1 VTYTADNEWNQF
13 FRLDVESSSY
23 KGLVMSLLEVKNL
36 RIEYPSRHGV
46 HAAVKSLSFSIER
59 GEIVGVVGE
68 SGAGKSTVGNA
79 IIDLLSPPG
88 VIASGEVFLEGQ
100 KISGLTPQ
108 EMRSVRGS
116 KIGFIFQDPM
126 TSLNPLFTI
135 EQQMTETILANL
147 DVSKKEAVSRSLSL
161 MEQVGIP
168 EPELRIKQY
177 PHQFSG
183 GMRQRVVIAIALSCE
198 PDLIIADE
206 PTTALD
212 VSIQDQILTLIR
224 DLCIKKNVGCML
236 VTHDMGV
243 VSNVTDKIAVMYR
256 GDLVEFG
263 PTKQVLS
270 DPEHDYTR
278 SLISAVP
285 RSDIKLDRFPL
296 VSYIE
301 EAVEMKQIDIK
312 NHWLGQSEDQREYTG
327 PLLNVDDVS
336 LRFVTKDSFFESRR
350 EYVQASNKVSFEI
363 NEGETFGLVGESGS
377 GKSTIARI
385 IAGLYAPNEG
395 KITFEGID
403 LTALK
408 SEKERRPIR
417 RQMQMVFQNPYT
429 SMNPRMKVY
438 DIISEPIRFHK
449 LASSETE
456 IRQIVHDLLD
466 HVGLGRMAGVKYPHE
481 FSGGQRQRISIAR
494 ALATRPR
501 LLICDE
507 PTSALDVSVQAQIL
521 NLLKDLQDEL
531 NLTMLFISH
540 DLPVIRQISDR
551 VGVMQKGKLLEVAPT
566 EELFTNP
573 QHEYSKHLVSLMP
586 EFKGLRDKLAS

>member
-1 VTYTADNEWNQF
+1 
-13 FRLDVESSSY
+13 
-23 KGLVMSLLEVKNL
+23 MSLLEVKNL
-36 RIEYPSRHGV
+36 RIEYPSRFGTHI
-46 HAAVKSLSFSIER
+46 AVKNLSFNINR

-88 VIASGEVFLEGQ
+88 LIAGGEVFLDG
-100 KISGLTPQ
+100 KIISNQSTEQ
-108 EMRSVRGS
+108 MRQIRGN

-126 TSLNPLFTI
+126 TSLNPLFTV
-135 EQQMTETILANL
+135 EQQLLETIHANL
-147 DVSKKEAVSRSLSL
+147 DLSHQEAQQRALQL
-161 MEQVGIP
+161 MQQVGIP

-183 GMRQRVVIAIALSCE
+183 GMRQRVVIAIALSGE

-224 DLCIKKNVGCML
+224 NLCIEKNVGCML

-243 VSNVTDKIAVMYR
+243 VSNVTDRVAVMYR

-263 PTKQVLS
+263 ETAQVLGT
-270 DPEHDYTR
+270 PTHEYTR

-285 RSDIKLDRFPL
+285 RSDVKLGRFPL

-301 EAVEMKQIDIK
+301 EAHELEQLDIK
-312 NHWLGQSEDQREYTG
+312 NHWLGQSEEQREYTG
-327 PLLNVDDVS
+327 PLLNVENVS
-336 LRFVTKDSFFESRR
+336 LRFVTKDSFFESKR
-350 EYVQASNKVSFEI
+350 EYVQANQNISFSI

-377 GKSTIARI
+377 GKSTVARV
-385 IAGLYAPNEG
+385 IAGLYPPNEG

-403 LTALK
+403 LTAIK

-429 SMNPRMKVY
+429 SMNPRMKIY
-438 DIISEPIRFHK
+438 DIIAEPIRFHK
-449 LASSETE
+449 LATSEQQ
-456 IRQIVHDLLD
+456 IQQIVFDLLD
-466 HVGLGRMAGVKYPHE
+466 HVGLGKMAGVKYPHE

-540 DLPVIRQISDR
+540 DLPVIRQVCDR
-551 VGVMQKGKLLEVAPT
+551 VGVMRQGQLLEVSDS
-566 EELFTNP
+566 EKLFTNA
-573 QHEYSKHLVSLMP
+573 QHEYSQHLVSLMP
-586 EFKGLRDKLAS
+586 EFKGLRAEL

>member
-1 VTYTADNEWNQF
+1 MA
-13 FRLDVESSSY
+13 
-23 KGLVMSLLEVKNL
+23 LLEVKNL

-46 HAAVKSLSFSIER
+46 FAAVKDLSFSIER

-79 IIDLLSPPG
+79 VIDLLSPPG
-88 VIASGEVFLEGQ
+88 RVASGDVFLDGE
-100 KISGLTPQ
+100 KISGLAPDQ
-108 EMRSVRGS
+108 IRRYRGAR
-116 KIGFIFQDPM
+116 IGFIFQDPM
-126 TSLNPLFTI
+126 TSLNPLFTV
-135 EQQMTETILANL
+135 EQQLVEAITVNLNVGEEEAKKRALA
-147 DVSKKEAVSRSLSL
+147 L

-168 EPELRIKQY
+168 EAHNRIKQY

-183 GMRQRVVIAIALSCE
+183 GMRQRVVIAIALAGE

-212 VSIQDQILTLIR
+212 VSIQDQILNLIR
-224 DLCIKKNVGCML
+224 ALCVEKNVGCML

-263 PTKQVLS
+263 ETSKVLNN
-270 DPEHDYTR
+270 PEHPYSR

-301 EAVEMKQIDIK
+301 EAVEMKPLDVK
-312 NHWLGQSEDQREYTG
+312 THWLGQSQDEREYTG
-327 PLLNVDDVS
+327 SLLRVENVN

-350 EYVQASNKVSFEI
+350 EYVQASNNVSFEVH
-363 NEGETFGLVGESGS
+363 EGETFGLVGESGS
-377 GKSTIARI
+377 GKSTIARV
-385 IAGLYAPNEG
+385 IAGLYPPNSG
-395 KITFEGID
+395 KVLFEGID
-403 LTALK
+403 LTSLK
-408 SEKERRPIR
+408 SEAQRRPMR
-417 RQMQMVFQNPYT
+417 RQMQMVFQNPYS
-429 SMNPRMKVY
+429 SMNPRMKVQ
-438 DIISEPIRFHK
+438 DIIAEPIRFHK
-449 LASSETE
+449 LANENQ
-456 IRQIVHDLLD
+456 IRQIVGDLLD
-466 HVGLGRMAGVKYPHE
+466 HVGLGRGSGIKYPHE

-521 NLLKDLQDEL
+521 NLLKDLQQEL

-540 DLPVIRQISDR
+540 DLPVIRQMCDR
-551 VGVMQKGKLLEVAPT
+551 IGVMQKGTLLEVAHT
-566 EELFTNP
+566 EALFKSP
-573 QHEYSKHLVSLMP
+573 QHEYSKQLISLMP
-586 EFKGLRDKLAS
+586 EFKGMSAVAG

>member
-1 VTYTADNEWNQF
+1 
-13 FRLDVESSSY
+13 
-23 KGLVMSLLEVKNL
+23 MSLLEVKDL
-36 RIEYPSRHGV
+36 RIEYPSRFGV
-46 HAAVKSLSFSIER
+46 HAAVKSLSFSINR

-88 VIASGEVFLEGQ
+88 VIAAGEVFLDGE
-100 KISGLTPQ
+100 KISGLTLEQ
-108 EMRSVRGS
+108 MRKVRGN

-126 TSLNPLFTI
+126 TSLNPLFTV
-135 EQQMTETILANL
+135 EQQLIETIHANL
-147 DVSKKEAVSRSLSL
+147 NVTQEEALKRAINL
-161 MEQVGIP
+161 MQQVGIP
-168 EPELRIKQY
+168 EPEVRIKQY

-183 GMRQRVVIAIALSCE
+183 GMRQRVVIAIALSGE

-224 DLCIKKNVGCML
+224 NLCIEKNVGCML

-263 PTKQVLS
+263 ETAKVLG
-270 DPEHDYTR
+270 DPDHEYTR

-285 RSDIKLDRFPL
+285 RSDRKLDRFPL

-301 EAVEMKQIDIK
+301 EAHELQALDIK
-312 NHWLGQSEDQREYTG
+312 NHWLGQSEEQRDYDG
-327 PLLNVDDVS
+327 PLLNVENVS
-336 LRFVTKDSFFESRR
+336 LRFITKDSFFESKR
-350 EYVQASNKVSFEI
+350 EYVQANKNVSFSI
-363 NEGETFGLVGESGS
+363 AEGETFGLVGESGS
-377 GKSTIARI
+377 GKSTIARVI
-385 IAGLYAPNEG
+385 TGLFPPNEG

-403 LTALK
+403 LTAIK
-408 SEKERRPIR
+408 SERERRPFR

-429 SMNPRMKVY
+429 SMNPRMKIY
-438 DIISEPIRFHK
+438 DIIAEPIRFHK
-449 LASSETE
+449 LAANESQ
-456 IRQIVHDLLD
+456 IQQIVFDLLD

-540 DLPVIRQISDR
+540 DLPVIRQVCDR
-551 VGVMQKGKLLEVAPT
+551 IGVMQQGQLLEVN
-566 EELFTNP
+566 ESEQLFTHP
-573 QHEYSKHLVSLMP
+573 KHPYSQHLISLMP
-586 EFKGLRDKLAS
+586 EFKGLRSSI

>member
-1 VTYTADNEWNQF
+1 
-13 FRLDVESSSY
+13 
-23 KGLVMSLLEVKNL
+23 MSLLEVKNL

-46 HAAVKSLSFSIER
+46 HAAVKSLSFNIER

-79 IIDLLSPPG
+79 VIDLLSPPG
-88 VIASGEVFLEGQ
+88 RIASGDVYLDGEL
-100 KISGLTPQ
+100 ISGLSP
-108 EMRSVRGS
+108 EKMRKVRGS

-126 TSLNPLFTI
+126 TSLNPLFTV
-135 EQQMTETILANL
+135 EQQLKETIHANMN
-147 DVSKKEAVSRSLSL
+147 VSDEEAYKRSLAL
-161 MEQVGIP
+161 MQQVGIP
-168 EPELRIKQY
+168 QPENRLKQY

-183 GMRQRVVIAIALSCE
+183 GMRQRVVIAIALAGE

-212 VSIQDQILTLIR
+212 VSIQDQILQLIR
-224 DLCIKKNVGCML
+224 DLCIKNNVGCML

-243 VSNVTDKIAVMYR
+243 VSNVTDRVAVMYR

-263 PTKQVLS
+263 PTKKVLGT
-270 DPEHDYTR
+270 PEHPYTH

-285 RSDIKLDRFPL
+285 RSDVKLDRFPL

-301 EAVEMKQIDIK
+301 EATEMEPLDVK
-312 NHWLGQSEDQREYTG
+312 NHWLGQSQDQRSYTG
-327 PLLNVDDVS
+327 ALLNVENVN
-336 LRFVTKDSFFESRR
+336 LRFTTKDSLFESRR
-350 EYVQASNKVSFEI
+350 EYVQASNNVSFEVF
-363 NEGETFGLVGESGS
+363 EGETFGLVGESGS
-377 GKSTIARI
+377 GKSTIARV
-385 IAGLYAPNEG
+385 IAGLYQPNSG
-395 KITFEGID
+395 RVTFEGID

-408 SEKERRPIR
+408 SEKERRPMR
-417 RQMQMVFQNPYT
+417 RQMQMVFQNPYS
-429 SMNPRMKVY
+429 SMNPRMKIA
-438 DIISEPIRFHK
+438 DIIAEPIRFHK
-449 LASSETE
+449 LTNSEAET
-456 IRQIVHDLLD
+456 RQIVNDLLD

-540 DLPVIRQISDR
+540 DLPVIRQMCDR
-551 VGVMQKGKLLEVAPT
+551 VGVMQMGTLLEVAPT
-566 EELFTNP
+566 EQLFNSP
-573 QHEYSKHLVSLMP
+573 QHEYSKQLISLMP
-586 EFKGLRDKLAS
+586 EFTGLREEVKTA

>member
-1 VTYTADNEWNQF
+1 
-13 FRLDVESSSY
+13 
-23 KGLVMSLLEVKNL
+23 MSLLEVKNL

-46 HAAVKSLSFSIER
+46 HAAVKSLSFNIER

-79 IIDLLSPPG
+79 VIDLLSPPG
-88 VIASGEVFLEGQ
+88 RIASGDVYLDGEL
-100 KISGLTPQ
+100 ISGLSPEQ
-108 EMRSVRGS
+108 MRSVRGS

-126 TSLNPLFTI
+126 TSLNPLFTV
-135 EQQMTETILANL
+135 EQQLKETIHANMKVT
-147 DVSKKEAVSRSLSL
+147 DEEAYKRALSL
-161 MEQVGIP
+161 MQQVGIP
-168 EPELRIKQY
+168 QPENRLKQY

-183 GMRQRVVIAIALSCE
+183 GMRQRVVIAIALAGE

-212 VSIQDQILTLIR
+212 VSIQDQILSLIR
-224 DLCIKKNVGCML
+224 ELCIKNNVGCML

-243 VSNVTDKIAVMYR
+243 VSNVTDRVAVMYR

-263 PTKQVLS
+263 PTTKVLG
-270 DPEHDYTR
+270 DPDHAYTR

-285 RSDIKLDRFPL
+285 RSDMKLDRFPL

-301 EAVEMKQIDIK
+301 EAQEMEPLDVK
-312 NHWLGQSEDQREYTG
+312 NHWLGQSQDHRQYTG
-327 PLLNVDDVS
+327 SLLSVENVN
-336 LRFVTKDSFFESRR
+336 LRFVTKDSLFESRR
-350 EYVQASNKVSFEI
+350 EYVQASNNVSFEVF
-363 NEGETFGLVGESGS
+363 EGETFGLVGESGS
-377 GKSTIARI
+377 GKSTIARV
-385 IAGLYAPNEG
+385 IAGLYAPNSG
-395 KITFEGID
+395 KVTFEGID
-403 LTALK
+403 LTSLK
-408 SEKERRPIR
+408 SEKERRPLR

-429 SMNPRMKVY
+429 SMNPRMKIF
-438 DIISEPIRFHK
+438 DIIAEPIRFHK
-449 LASSETE
+449 LTNSEAET
-456 IRQIVHDLLD
+456 RQIVNDLLD
-466 HVGLGRMAGVKYPHE
+466 HVGLSQMAGVKYPHE

-540 DLPVIRQISDR
+540 DLPVIRQMCDR
-551 VGVMQKGKLLEVAPT
+551 VGVMQMGTLLEVAPT
-566 EELFTNP
+566 EQLFRTP
-573 QHEYSKHLVSLMP
+573 QHEYSKQLISLMP
-586 EFKGLRDKLAS
+586 EFTGLREEVKTA

>member
-1 VTYTADNEWNQF
+1 
-13 FRLDVESSSY
+13 
-23 KGLVMSLLEVKNL
+23 MSLLEVKNL

-68 SGAGKSTVGNA
+68 SGAGKSTVGNGV
-79 IIDLLSPPG
+79 IDLLSPPG
-88 VIASGEVFLEGQ
+88 LIAGGDVYLDGT
-100 KISGLTPQ
+100 KISGLKPE
-108 EMRSVRGS
+108 EMRKVRGS

-126 TSLNPLFTI
+126 TSLNPLFTV
-135 EQQMTETILANL
+135 EQQLKETIHANMK
-147 DVSKKEAVSRSLSL
+147 VSDHEAYQRALSL
-161 MEQVGIP
+161 MNQVGIP
-168 EPELRIKQY
+168 QPENRLKQY

-183 GMRQRVVIAIALSCE
+183 GMRQRVVIAIALAGE

-212 VSIQDQILTLIR
+212 VSIQDQILNLIR
-224 DLCIKKNVGCML
+224 ELCVKNNVGCML

-243 VSNVTDKIAVMYR
+243 VSNVTDKVAVMYR

-263 PTKQVLS
+263 KTEKVLGNP
-270 DPEHDYTR
+270 DHPYTR

-285 RSDIKLDRFPL
+285 RSDVKLDRFPL

-301 EAVEMKQIDIK
+301 EATEMKSLDIK
-312 NHWLGQSEDQREYTG
+312 NHWLGQSQDQRSYTG
-327 PLLNVDDVS
+327 PLLNVENVN
-336 LRFVTKDSFFESRR
+336 LRFVTKDSLFESRR
-350 EYVQASNKVSFEI
+350 EYVQASNNVSFEVF
-363 NEGETFGLVGESGS
+363 EGETFGLVGESGS
-377 GKSTIARI
+377 GKSTIARV
-385 IAGLYAPNEG
+385 IAGLYEPNSG
-395 KITFEGID
+395 RVTFEGID
-403 LTALK
+403 LTAMK
-408 SEKERRPIR
+408 SEKERRPVR

-429 SMNPRMKVY
+429 SMNPRMKIF
-438 DIISEPIRFHK
+438 DIIAEPIRFHK
-449 LASSETE
+449 LTRNENET
-456 IRQIVHDLLD
+456 RQIVYDLLD

-540 DLPVIRQISDR
+540 DLPVIRQMCDR
-551 VGVMQKGKLLEVAPT
+551 IGVMKMGTLLEVAPT
-566 EELFTNP
+566 EQLFNDP
-573 QHEYSKHLVSLMP
+573 QHEYSKQLISLMP
-586 EFKGLRDKLAS
+586 EFTGLREDVA

>member
-1 VTYTADNEWNQF
+1 
-13 FRLDVESSSY
+13 
-23 KGLVMSLLEVKNL
+23 MSLLEVKNL

-46 HAAVKSLSFSIER
+46 HAAVKSLSFNIER

-79 IIDLLSPPG
+79 VIDLLSPPG
-88 VIASGEVFLEGQ
+88 RIASGDVYLDGEL
-100 KISGLTPQ
+100 ISGLSPEQ
-108 EMRSVRGS
+108 MRGVRGS

-126 TSLNPLFTI
+126 TSLNPLFTV
-135 EQQMTETILANL
+135 EQQLKETIHANMKVT
-147 DVSKKEAVSRSLSL
+147 DEEAYKRALSL
-161 MEQVGIP
+161 MQQVGIP
-168 EPELRIKQY
+168 QPENRLKQY

-183 GMRQRVVIAIALSCE
+183 GMRQRVVIAIALAGE

-212 VSIQDQILTLIR
+212 VSIQDQILSLIR
-224 DLCIKKNVGCML
+224 ELCIKNNVGCML

-243 VSNVTDKIAVMYR
+243 VSNVTDRVAVMYR

-263 PTKQVLS
+263 PTSKVLG
-270 DPEHDYTR
+270 DPDHAYTR

-285 RSDIKLDRFPL
+285 RSDMKLDRFPL

-301 EAVEMKQIDIK
+301 EAHEMEPLDVK
-312 NHWLGQSEDQREYTG
+312 NHWLGQSQDHREYTG
-327 PLLNVDDVS
+327 SLLSVENVN
-336 LRFVTKDSFFESRR
+336 LRFVTKDSLFESRR
-350 EYVQASNKVSFEI
+350 EYVQASNNVSFEVF
-363 NEGETFGLVGESGS
+363 EGETFGLVGESGS
-377 GKSTIARI
+377 GKSTIARV
-385 IAGLYAPNEG
+385 IAGLYTPNSG
-395 KITFEGID
+395 KVTFEGID
-403 LTALK
+403 LTSLK
-408 SEKERRPIR
+408 SEKERRPLR

-429 SMNPRMKVY
+429 SMNPRMKIF
-438 DIISEPIRFHK
+438 DIIAEPIRFHK
-449 LASSETE
+449 LTNSEAET
-456 IRQIVHDLLD
+456 RQIVNDLLD
-466 HVGLGRMAGVKYPHE
+466 HVGLGQMAGVKYPHE

-540 DLPVIRQISDR
+540 DLPVIRQMCDR
-551 VGVMQKGKLLEVAPT
+551 VGVMQMGTLLEVAPT
-566 EELFTNP
+566 EQLFRTP
-573 QHEYSKHLVSLMP
+573 QHEYSKQLISLMP
-586 EFKGLRDKLAS
+586 EFTGLREEVKTA

>member
-1 VTYTADNEWNQF
+1 
-13 FRLDVESSSY
+13 
-23 KGLVMSLLEVKNL
+23 MSLLEVKNL

-46 HAAVKSLSFSIER
+46 HAAVKSLTLDIQR

-79 IIDLLSPPG
+79 VIDLLSPPG
-88 VIASGEVFLEGQ
+88 TIAGGEVYLNGK
-100 KISGLTPQ
+100 KISGLSPQ
-108 EMRSVRGS
+108 AMRAVRGS

-126 TSLNPLFTI
+126 TSLNPLFTV
-135 EQQMTETILANL
+135 EHQLTETIHANMQ
-147 DVSKKEAVSRSLSL
+147 VSAQEAYQRALSL
-161 MEQVGIP
+161 MKQVGIP
-168 EPELRIKQY
+168 QPENRLKQY

-183 GMRQRVVIAIALSCE
+183 GMRQRVVIAIALAGE

-212 VSIQDQILTLIR
+212 VSIQDQILSLIR
-224 DLCIKKNVGCML
+224 ELCKKNNVGCML

-243 VSNVTDKIAVMYR
+243 VSNVTDRVAVMYR

-263 PTKQVLS
+263 PTAKVLGT
-270 DPEHDYTR
+270 PEHSYTR

-285 RSDIKLDRFPL
+285 RSDRKLDRFPL

-301 EAVEMKQIDIK
+301 EAKELKPFDVK
-312 NHWLGQSEDQREYTG
+312 NHWLGQSQDHRKYSG
-327 PLLNVDDVS
+327 SLLKVENVN
-336 LRFVTKDSFFESRR
+336 LRFVTKDSLFESRR
-350 EYVQASNKVSFEI
+350 EYVQASNNVSFEVH
-363 NEGETFGLVGESGS
+363 EGETFGLVGESGS
-377 GKSTIARI
+377 GKSTIARV
-385 IAGLYAPNEG
+385 IAGLYQPNDG
-395 KITFEGID
+395 RVTFEGID

-408 SEKERRPIR
+408 SEHERRPLR

-429 SMNPRMKVY
+429 SMNPRMKIF
-438 DIISEPIRFHK
+438 DIIAEPIRFHK
-449 LASSETE
+449 LTRSESET
-456 IRQIVHDLLD
+456 RQIVNDLLE
-466 HVGLGRMAGVKYPHE
+466 HVGLGTMAGLKYPHE

-540 DLPVIRQISDR
+540 DLPVIRQMCDR
-551 VGVMQKGKLLEVAPT
+551 VGVMQMGTLLEVAPT
-566 EELFTNP
+566 EQLFTDP
-573 QHEYSKHLVSLMP
+573 QHEYSKKLISLMP
-586 EFKGLRDKLAS
+586 EFTGLRESTTAA

>member
-1 VTYTADNEWNQF
+1 
-13 FRLDVESSSY
+13 
-23 KGLVMSLLEVKNL
+23 MSLLEVKNL

-46 HAAVKSLSFSIER
+46 HAAVKSLTLDIQR

-79 IIDLLSPPG
+79 VIDLLSPPG
-88 VIASGEVFLEGQ
+88 TIAGGEVYLNGE
-100 KISGLTPQ
+100 KISGLSPQ
-108 EMRSVRGS
+108 AMREVRGS

-126 TSLNPLFTI
+126 TSLNPLFTV
-135 EQQMTETILANL
+135 EHQLTETIHANMQ
-147 DVSKKEAVSRSLSL
+147 VSTQEAHQRALSL
-161 MEQVGIP
+161 MKQVGIP
-168 EPELRIKQY
+168 QPENRLKQY

-183 GMRQRVVIAIALSCE
+183 GMRQRVVIAIALAGE

-212 VSIQDQILTLIR
+212 VSIQDQILSLIR
-224 DLCIKKNVGCML
+224 ELCKKNNVGCML

-243 VSNVTDKIAVMYR
+243 VSNVTDRVAVMYR

-263 PTKQVLS
+263 PTAKVLGT
-270 DPEHDYTR
+270 PEHPYTR

-285 RSDIKLDRFPL
+285 RSDRKLDRFPL

-301 EAVEMKQIDIK
+301 EAKELKPFDVK
-312 NHWLGQSEDQREYTG
+312 NHWLGQSQDHRKYSG
-327 PLLNVDDVS
+327 SLLKVENVN
-336 LRFVTKDSFFESRR
+336 LRFVTKDSLFESRR
-350 EYVQASNKVSFEI
+350 EYVQASNNVSFEVH
-363 NEGETFGLVGESGS
+363 EGETFGLVGESGS
-377 GKSTIARI
+377 GKSTIARV
-385 IAGLYAPNEG
+385 IAGLYQPNDG
-395 KITFEGID
+395 RVTFEGID

-408 SEKERRPIR
+408 SEHERRPLR

-429 SMNPRMKVY
+429 SMNPRMKIF
-438 DIISEPIRFHK
+438 DIIAEPIRFHK
-449 LASSETE
+449 LTRSESET
-456 IRQIVHDLLD
+456 RQIVNDLLE
-466 HVGLGRMAGVKYPHE
+466 HVGLGTMAGLKYPHE

-540 DLPVIRQISDR
+540 DLPVIRQMCDR
-551 VGVMQKGKLLEVAPT
+551 VGVMQMGTLLEVAPT
-566 EELFTNP
+566 EQLFTDP
-573 QHEYSKHLVSLMP
+573 QHEYSKKLISLMP
-586 EFKGLRDKLAS
+586 EFTGLRESTTAA

>member
-1 VTYTADNEWNQF
+1 
-13 FRLDVESSSY
+13 
-23 KGLVMSLLEVKNL
+23 MSLLEVKNL

-46 HAAVKSLSFSIER
+46 HAAVKSLSFNIER

-88 VIASGEVFLEGQ
+88 TIAGGEVFLDGE
-100 KISGLTPQ
+100 KISGLSP
-108 EMRSVRGS
+108 EKMRAVRGS

-126 TSLNPLFTI
+126 TSLNPLFTV
-135 EQQMTETILANL
+135 EQQLKETIHANMK
-147 DVSKKEAVSRSLSL
+147 VSDEEAYQRALSL
-161 MEQVGIP
+161 MNQVGIP
-168 EPELRIKQY
+168 QPENRLKQY

-183 GMRQRVVIAIALSCE
+183 GMRQRVVIAVALAGE

-212 VSIQDQILTLIR
+212 VSIQDQILNLIR
-224 DLCIKKNVGCML
+224 ELCIKNNVGCML

-243 VSNVTDKIAVMYR
+243 VSNVTDRVAVMYR

-263 PTKQVLS
+263 PTGKVLG
-270 DPEHDYTR
+270 DPDHPYTR

-296 VSYIE
+296 VTYIE
-301 EAVEMKQIDIK
+301 DAGEHKTLDIK
-312 NHWLGQSEDQREYTG
+312 NHWLGQSQDQRDYTG
-327 PLLNVDDVS
+327 PLLNVENVS
-336 LRFVTKDSFFESRR
+336 LRFVTKDSLFENRR
-350 EYVQASNKVSFEI
+350 EYVQASNNVSFEVL
-363 NEGETFGLVGESGS
+363 EGETFGLVGESGS
-377 GKSTIARI
+377 GKSTIARV
-385 IAGLYAPNEG
+385 IAGLYQPNEG
-395 KITFEGID
+395 RVTFEGLD
-403 LTALK
+403 LTAMK
-408 SEKERRPIR
+408 SEKERRPVR

-429 SMNPRMKVY
+429 SMNPRMKVF
-438 DIISEPIRFHK
+438 DIIAEPIRFHK
-449 LASSETE
+449 LTGGEGET
-456 IRQIVHDLLD
+456 RQIVNDLLD
-466 HVGLGRMAGVKYPHE
+466 YVGLGKMAGVKYPHE

-531 NLTMLFISH
+531 NLTMMFISH
-540 DLPVIRQISDR
+540 DLPVIRQMCDR
-551 VGVMQKGKLLEVAPT
+551 VGVMKMGTLLEVAPT
-566 EELFTNP
+566 EQLFKSP
-573 QHEYSKHLVSLMP
+573 QHEYSQQLISLMP
-586 EFKGLRDKLAS
+586 EFTGLRDGISAA

>member
-1 VTYTADNEWNQF
+1 
-13 FRLDVESSSY
+13 
-23 KGLVMSLLEVKNL
+23 MSLLEVKNL
-36 RIEYPSRHGV
+36 RIEYPSRRGIF
-46 HAAVKSLSFSIER
+46 AAVKSLSLTIER

-68 SGAGKSTVGNA
+68 SGAGKSTVGNGV
-79 IIDLLSPPG
+79 IDLLSPPG
-88 VIASGEVFLEGQ
+88 MVAGGEVFLDGE
-100 KISGLTPQ
+100 KISGLSP
-108 EMRSVRGS
+108 EKMRQVRGS

-135 EQQMTETILANL
+135 EQQLMETIHANM
-147 DVSKKEAVSRSLSL
+147 DVSDKEAYDRSLAL
-161 MEQVGIP
+161 MKQVGIP
-168 EPELRIKQY
+168 QPENRLKQY

-183 GMRQRVVIAIALSCE
+183 GMRQRVVIAIALAGE

-224 DLCIKKNVGCML
+224 QLCIEKNVGCML

-243 VSNVTDKIAVMYR
+243 VSNVTDRIAVMYR

-263 PTKQVLS
+263 PTKNVLGN
-270 DPEHDYTR
+270 PEHAYTR

-296 VSYIE
+296 VTYIE
-301 EAVEMKQIDIK
+301 DIDESATFNVK
-312 NHWLGQSEDQREYTG
+312 DHWLGQRQDQRAYDG
-327 PLLNVDDVS
+327 PLLEVNNVN
-336 LRFVTKDSFFESRR
+336 LRFTTKDSFFERRR
-350 EYVQASNKVSFEI
+350 EYIQASNNVSFEVQ
-363 NEGETFGLVGESGS
+363 EGETFGLVGESGS
-377 GKSTIARI
+377 GKSTIARV
-385 IAGLYAPNEG
+385 IAGLYTPNSG
-395 KITFEGID
+395 QVLFEGID

-408 SEKERRPIR
+408 SEKERRPMR

-429 SMNPRMKVY
+429 SMNPRMRIF
-438 DIISEPIRFHK
+438 DIIAEPIRFHH
-449 LASSETE
+449 LTQNEAET
-456 IRQIVHDLLD
+456 RQIVYDLLD
-466 HVGLGRMAGVKYPHE
+466 YVGLGRASGVKYPHE

-540 DLPVIRQISDR
+540 DLPVIRQMCDR
-551 VGVMQKGKLLEVAPT
+551 VGVMQMGTLLEVART
-566 EELFTNP
+566 EDLFISP
-573 QHEYSKHLVSLMP
+573 QHQYTKQLISLMP
-586 EFKGLRDKLAS
+586 EFTGLRENAVA

>member
-1 VTYTADNEWNQF
+1 
-13 FRLDVESSSY
+13 
-23 KGLVMSLLEVKNL
+23 MSLLEVNNL

-46 HAAVKSLSFSIER
+46 HVAVKSLTLDIQR

-79 IIDLLSPPG
+79 IINLLSPPG
-88 VIASGEVFLEGQ
+88 TVAGGEVFLNGE
-100 KISGLTPQ
+100 KISGLSI
-108 EMRSVRGS
+108 EKMRQVRGS

-126 TSLNPLFTI
+126 TSLNPLFTV
-135 EQQMTETILANL
+135 EQQLTETIHANMKVSNEQAYQRALA
-147 DVSKKEAVSRSLSL
+147 L
-161 MEQVGIP
+161 MNQVGIP
-168 EPELRIKQY
+168 QPENRLKQY

-183 GMRQRVVIAIALSCE
+183 GMRQRVVIAIALAGE

-212 VSIQDQILTLIR
+212 VSIQDQILSLIR
-224 DLCIKKNVGCML
+224 DLCKKNNVGCML

-243 VSNVTDKIAVMYR
+243 VSNVTDRVAVMYR

-263 PTKQVLS
+263 PTAKVLGNP
-270 DPEHDYTR
+270 DHPYTR

-301 EAVEMKQIDIK
+301 QASELAPLDIK
-312 NHWLGQSEDQREYTG
+312 THWLGQSQDQRAYTG
-327 PLLNVDDVS
+327 PLLNVEQVN
-336 LRFVTKDSFFESRR
+336 LRFVTKDSLFASRR
-350 EYVQASNKVSFEI
+350 EYVQASNNVSFQVH
-363 NEGETFGLVGESGS
+363 EGETFGLVGESGS
-377 GKSTIARI
+377 GKSTIARV
-385 IAGLYAPNEG
+385 IAGLYQPNEG
-395 KITFEGID
+395 RVTFEGID

-408 SEKERRPIR
+408 SEKQRRPIR

-429 SMNPRMKVY
+429 SMNPRMKVM
-438 DIISEPIRFHK
+438 DIIAEPIRFHH
-449 LASSETE
+449 LTDNESQT
-456 IRQIVHDLLD
+456 RQIVHDLLEY
-466 HVGLGRMAGVKYPHE
+466 VGLGRMAGVKYPHE

-521 NLLKDLQDEL
+521 NLLKDLQQEL

-540 DLPVIRQISDR
+540 DLPVIRQMCDR
-551 VGVMQKGKLLEVAPT
+551 VGVMKMGTLLEVAPT
-566 EELFTNP
+566 EQLFTHP
-573 QHEYSKHLVSLMP
+573 QHEYSQQLISLMP
-586 EFKGLRDKLAS
+586 EFTGLREQRVSA

>member
-1 VTYTADNEWNQF
+1 
-13 FRLDVESSSY
+13 
-23 KGLVMSLLEVKNL
+23 MSLLEVNNL

-46 HAAVKSLSFSIER
+46 HVAVKSLTLDIQR

-88 VIASGEVFLEGQ
+88 TVAGGEVFLNGE
-100 KISGLTPQ
+100 KISGLSIEQ
-108 EMRSVRGS
+108 MRQVRGS

-126 TSLNPLFTI
+126 TSLNPLFTV
-135 EQQMTETILANL
+135 EQQLTETIHANMKVSNEQAYQRALA
-147 DVSKKEAVSRSLSL
+147 L
-161 MEQVGIP
+161 MNQVGIP
-168 EPELRIKQY
+168 QPENRLKQY

-183 GMRQRVVIAIALSCE
+183 GMRQRVVIAIALAGE

-212 VSIQDQILTLIR
+212 VSIQDQILSLIR
-224 DLCIKKNVGCML
+224 DLCKKNNVGCML

-243 VSNVTDKIAVMYR
+243 VSNVTDRVAVMYR

-263 PTKQVLS
+263 PTAKVLG
-270 DPEHDYTR
+270 DPDHPYTR

-301 EAVEMKQIDIK
+301 QASELAPLDIK
-312 NHWLGQSEDQREYTG
+312 THWLGQSQDQRAYTG
-327 PLLNVDDVS
+327 PLLNVEQVN
-336 LRFVTKDSFFESRR
+336 LRFVTKDSLFASRR
-350 EYVQASNKVSFEI
+350 EYVQASNNVNFQVH
-363 NEGETFGLVGESGS
+363 EGETFGLVGESGS
-377 GKSTIARI
+377 GKSTIARV
-385 IAGLYAPNEG
+385 IAGLYQPNEG
-395 KITFEGID
+395 RVTFEGID

-408 SEKERRPIR
+408 SEKQRRPIR

-429 SMNPRMKVY
+429 SMNPRMKVM
-438 DIISEPIRFHK
+438 DIIAEPIRFHR
-449 LASSETE
+449 LTDNESQT
-456 IRQIVHDLLD
+456 RQIVHDLLEY
-466 HVGLGRMAGVKYPHE
+466 VGLGRMAGVKYPHE

-521 NLLKDLQDEL
+521 NLLKDLQQEL

-540 DLPVIRQISDR
+540 DLPVIRQMCDR
-551 VGVMQKGKLLEVAPT
+551 VGVMKMGTLLEVAPT
-566 EELFTNP
+566 EQLFTHP
-573 QHEYSKHLVSLMP
+573 QHEYSQQLISLMP
-586 EFKGLRDKLAS
+586 EFTGLREQKVSA

>member
-1 VTYTADNEWNQF
+1 
-13 FRLDVESSSY
+13 
-23 KGLVMSLLEVKNL
+23 MSLLEVKNL

-46 HAAVKSLSFSIER
+46 HAAVKSLSFNIER

-79 IIDLLSPPG
+79 VIDLLSPPG
-88 VIASGEVFLEGQ
+88 RIASGDVYLDGEL
-100 KISGLTPQ
+100 ISGLSA
-108 EMRSVRGS
+108 EDMRQVRGS

-126 TSLNPLFTI
+126 TSLNPLFTV
-135 EQQMTETILANL
+135 EQQLKETIHANMNVT
-147 DVSKKEAVSRSLSL
+147 DEEAYQRALSL
-161 MEQVGIP
+161 MQQVGIP
-168 EPELRIKQY
+168 QPENRLKQF

-183 GMRQRVVIAIALSCE
+183 GMRQRVVIAIALAGE

-212 VSIQDQILTLIR
+212 VSIQDQILSLIR
-224 DLCIKKNVGCML
+224 ELCIKNNVGCML

-243 VSNVTDKIAVMYR
+243 VSNVTDRVAVMYR

-263 PTKQVLS
+263 NTAKVLG
-270 DPEHDYTR
+270 DPDHPYTR

-285 RSDIKLDRFPL
+285 RSDVKLDRFPL

-301 EAVEMKQIDIK
+301 EAHEMEPLDVK
-312 NHWLGQSEDQREYTG
+312 NHWLGQSQDHRDYTG
-327 PLLNVDDVS
+327 SLLTVENVN
-336 LRFVTKDSFFESRR
+336 LRFTTKDSLFESRR
-350 EYVQASNKVSFEI
+350 EYVQASNNVSFEVF
-363 NEGETFGLVGESGS
+363 EGETFGLVGESGS
-377 GKSTIARI
+377 GKSTIARV
-385 IAGLYAPNEG
+385 IAGLYQPNSG
-395 KITFEGID
+395 KVTFEGID
-403 LTALK
+403 LTSLK
-408 SEKERRPIR
+408 SEKERRPLR

-429 SMNPRMKVY
+429 SMNPRMKIF
-438 DIISEPIRFHK
+438 DIIAEPIRFHK
-449 LASSETE
+449 LTRNENET
-456 IRQIVHDLLD
+456 RQIVHDLLD
-466 HVGLGRMAGVKYPHE
+466 HVGLGKMAGVKYPHE

-540 DLPVIRQISDR
+540 DLPVIRQMCDR
-551 VGVMQKGKLLEVAPT
+551 VGVMQMGTLLEVAPT
-566 EELFTNP
+566 EQLFRSP
-573 QHEYSKHLVSLMP
+573 QHEYSQQLISLMP
-586 EFKGLRDKLAS
+586 EFTGLREEVKTA

>member
-1 VTYTADNEWNQF
+1 
-13 FRLDVESSSY
+13 
-23 KGLVMSLLEVKNL
+23 MSLLEVKNL
-36 RIEYPSRHGV
+36 RIEYPSRHGI

-68 SGAGKSTVGNA
+68 SGAGKSTVGNG
-79 IIDLLSPPG
+79 IMDLLSPPG
-88 VIASGEVFLEGQ
+88 VIASGDIYLEGE
-100 KISGLTPQ
+100 KISGLTAEQ
-108 EMRSVRGS
+108 MRSVRGS

-126 TSLNPLFTI
+126 TSLNPLFTV
-135 EQQMTETILANL
+135 EKQLTETIRANL
-147 DVSKKEAVSRSLSL
+147 KVTGKEAYQRALNL

-168 EPELRIKQY
+168 DAHLRIKQY

-183 GMRQRVVIAIALSCE
+183 GMRQRVVIAIALSGE

-224 DLCIKKNVGCML
+224 NLCIDKNVGCML

-243 VSNVTDKIAVMYR
+243 VSNVTDKVAVMYR

-263 PTKQVLS
+263 ATEKVLGNP
-270 DPEHDYTR
+270 DHDYTR

-296 VSYIE
+296 VNYIE
-301 EAVEMKQIDIK
+301 EAGEMKKLDIK
-312 NHWLGQSEDQREYTG
+312 NHWLGQSEDQREYSG
-327 PLLNVDDVS
+327 PLLNVENVS
-336 LRFVTKDSFFESRR
+336 LRFTTKDSMFESRR
-350 EYVQASNKVSFEI
+350 EYVQANNNISFQI

-377 GKSTIARI
+377 GKSTIARV
-385 IAGLYAPNEG
+385 IAGLYTPNEG

-403 LTALK
+403 LTAIK

-429 SMNPRMKVY
+429 SMNPRMRVF
-438 DIISEPIRFHK
+438 DIIAEPIRFHK
-449 LASSETE
+449 LAKSEAE

-540 DLPVIRQISDR
+540 DLPVIRQVCDR
-551 VGVMQKGKLLEVAPT
+551 VGVMQQGKLLEVAPT
-566 EELFTNP
+566 EQLFNTP
-573 QHEYSKHLVSLMP
+573 QHQYSQHLVSLMP
-586 EFKGLRDKLAS
+586 EFKGLRA

>member
-1 VTYTADNEWNQF
+1 
-13 FRLDVESSSY
+13 
-23 KGLVMSLLEVKNL
+23 MSLLEVKNL

-46 HAAVKSLSFSIER
+46 HAAVKSLSFNIER

-79 IIDLLSPPG
+79 VIDLLSPPG
-88 VIASGEVFLEGQ
+88 RIASGDVYLDGEL
-100 KISGLTPQ
+100 ISGLSAE
-108 EMRSVRGS
+108 EMRQVRGS

-126 TSLNPLFTI
+126 TSLNPLFTV
-135 EQQMTETILANL
+135 EQQLKETIHANMKVT
-147 DVSKKEAVSRSLSL
+147 DEEAYQRALSL
-161 MEQVGIP
+161 MQQVGIP
-168 EPELRIKQY
+168 QPENRLKQF

-183 GMRQRVVIAIALSCE
+183 GMRQRVVIAIALAGE

-212 VSIQDQILTLIR
+212 VSIQDQILSLIR
-224 DLCIKKNVGCML
+224 ELCIKNNVGCML

-243 VSNVTDKIAVMYR
+243 VSNVTDRVAVMYR

-263 PTKQVLS
+263 NTAKVLG
-270 DPEHDYTR
+270 DPDHPYTR

-285 RSDIKLDRFPL
+285 RSDVKLDRFPL

-301 EAVEMKQIDIK
+301 EAHEMEPLDVK
-312 NHWLGQSEDQREYTG
+312 NHWLGQSQDHRDYTG
-327 PLLNVDDVS
+327 SLLTVENVN
-336 LRFVTKDSFFESRR
+336 LRFTTKDSLFESRR
-350 EYVQASNKVSFEI
+350 EYVQASNNVSFEVF
-363 NEGETFGLVGESGS
+363 EGETFGLVGESGS
-377 GKSTIARI
+377 GKSTIARV
-385 IAGLYAPNEG
+385 IAGLYQPNSG
-395 KITFEGID
+395 KVTFEGID
-403 LTALK
+403 LTSLK
-408 SEKERRPIR
+408 SEKERRPLR

-429 SMNPRMKVY
+429 SMNPRMKIF
-438 DIISEPIRFHK
+438 DIIAEPIRFHK
-449 LASSETE
+449 LTSNENET
-456 IRQIVHDLLD
+456 RQIVHDLLD
-466 HVGLGRMAGVKYPHE
+466 HVGLGKMAGVKYPHE

-540 DLPVIRQISDR
+540 DLPVIRQMCDR
-551 VGVMQKGKLLEVAPT
+551 VGVMQMGSLLEVAPT
-566 EELFTNP
+566 EQLFRSP
-573 QHEYSKHLVSLMP
+573 QHEYSQQLISLMP
-586 EFKGLRDKLAS
+586 EFTGLREEVKTA

>member
-1 VTYTADNEWNQF
+1 
-13 FRLDVESSSY
+13 
-23 KGLVMSLLEVKNL
+23 MSLLEVKNL

-46 HAAVKSLSFSIER
+46 HAAVKSLSFNIER

-79 IIDLLSPPG
+79 VIDLLSPPG
-88 VIASGEVFLEGQ
+88 HIASGDVYLDGE
-100 KISGLTPQ
+100 KISGLTAEQ
-108 EMRSVRGS
+108 MRQVRGS

-126 TSLNPLFTI
+126 TSLNPLFTV
-135 EQQMTETILANL
+135 EQQLKETIHANMK
-147 DVSKKEAVSRSLSL
+147 VSDQEAYKRSLSL
-161 MEQVGIP
+161 MNQVGIP
-168 EPELRIKQY
+168 QPENRLKQF

-183 GMRQRVVIAIALSCE
+183 GMRQRVVIAIALAGE

-212 VSIQDQILTLIR
+212 VSIQDQILNLIR
-224 DLCIKKNVGCML
+224 ELCIQNNVGCML

-243 VSNVTDKIAVMYR
+243 VSNVTDRVAVMYR

-263 PTKQVLS
+263 PTSKVLG
-270 DPEHDYTR
+270 DPDHSYTR

-285 RSDIKLDRFPL
+285 RSDVKLDRFPL

-301 EAVEMKQIDIK
+301 EATEMEPLDVK
-312 NHWLGQSEDQREYTG
+312 NHWLGQSQDQREYSG
-327 PLLNVDDVS
+327 ALLSVENVN
-336 LRFVTKDSFFESRR
+336 LRFITKDSLFESRR
-350 EYVQASNKVSFEI
+350 EYVQASNNVSFEVF
-363 NEGETFGLVGESGS
+363 EGETFGLVGESGS
-377 GKSTIARI
+377 GKSTIARV
-385 IAGLYAPNEG
+385 IAGLYEPNSG
-395 KITFEGID
+395 KVTFEGID

-408 SEKERRPIR
+408 SEKERRPLR

-429 SMNPRMKVY
+429 SMNPRMKIS
-438 DIISEPIRFHK
+438 DIIAEPIRFHK
-449 LASSETE
+449 LTKNELET
-456 IRQIVHDLLD
+456 RQIVNDLLD
-466 HVGLGRMAGVKYPHE
+466 HVGLGKMAGVKYPHE

-540 DLPVIRQISDR
+540 DLPVIRQMCDR
-551 VGVMQKGKLLEVAPT
+551 VGVMQMGTLLEVAPT
-566 EELFTNP
+566 EQLFTEP
-573 QHEYSKHLVSLMP
+573 QHEYSKQLISLMP
-586 EFKGLRDKLAS
+586 EFTGLREEIKTA